1 MPKAPEY
8 RVKTTI
14 ETVRGPHQI
23 LEYVRT
29 IHAYS
34 VTDAARRVTAAFKL
48 IDQAKEDAPDGNP
61 NQD

>member
-1 MPKAPEY
+1 MAKVPEY

-23 LEYVRT
+23 LEYSRI

-34 VTDAARRVTAAFKL
+34 VTDAARRVTAALKL
-48 IDQAKEDAPDGNP
+48 IDQAKEEAQDGSP

>member
-1 MPKAPEY
+1 MAKVPEY

-23 LEYVRT
+23 LEYARI

-34 VTDAARRVTAAFKL
+34 VTDAGRRVTAAIKL
-48 IDQAKEDAPDGNP
+48 IDEAKEHTDDA
-61 NQD
+61 